1 MPKSQSDAP
10 LDGAVQDISSNYK
23 WYVLIMLTI
32 MYTFNFI
39 DRQILVILQEPIKA
53 ELGLS
58 DTQLGLLTGLAFA
71 ALYVTLGIPIARYAD
86 LNNRK
91 NVVAVSL
98 AVWSAM
104 TVLCGRAMNFTQLF
118 MARIGV
124 GIGEAGGSPPAHS
137 IISDYF
143 PPEKRA
149 TALSI
154 YSTGIY
160 IGIFLG
166 YIVGGVIAKY
176 YGWRVAFYAMG
187 IPGVLFALWIYFTIK
202 EPIKGQMDLQPID
215 TTAND
220 SGSRDNDPKLR
231 EVISNLL
238 GKKTFIYA
246 ALAAGFHTF
255 TSYGVGNFLPS
266 FLQRVH
272 DIDIATAAIVLG
284 LTTGAG
290 GFIGTFLGG
299 YIADKLRDRD
309 MRWYLWVPLIAGF
322 LNIIPSLILFLT
334 ENGQLAM
341 IMTFFTGS
349 LTAFFLGPTIAV
361 THSLVG
367 PKMRA
372 FASAILFFIL
382 NLIGLGFG
390 PLVVGLVSDALIPT
404 YGDESLRYAFLTTL
418 IAATISMVFTF
429 LAAKNYKKDLAEATL
444 S

>member
-1 MPKSQSDAP
+1 MPNSDAP
-10 LDGAVQDISSNYK
+10 LPIDGPIQHNGSNYR

-53 ELGLS
+53 ELGLT
-58 DTQLGLLTGLAFA
+58 DTHLGLLTGLAFA
-71 ALYVTLGIPIARYAD
+71 ALYVILGIPIARYAD

-91 NVVAVSL
+91 NVVAISL

-104 TVLCGRAMNFTQLF
+104 TIVSGRAMNFMQLF
-118 MARIGV
+118 LARIGV

-176 YGWRVAFYAMG
+176 YGWRMAFYALG
-187 IPGVLFALWIYFTIK
+187 IPGVLFAVLVYYTVK
-202 EPIKGQMDLQPID
+202 EPIKGM
-215 TTAND
+215 
-220 SGSRDNDPKLR
+220 SDPKTVELGKDTIPTPSIG
-231 EVISNLL
+231 EVVKSLL
-238 GKKTFIYA
+238 GKKTFVFA

-255 TSYGVGNFLPS
+255 TTYGVGNFLPS

-272 DIDIATAAIVLG
+272 GVDIATAGIVLG

-299 YIADKLRDRD
+299 YLADKLRHRD
-309 MRWYLWVPLIAGF
+309 MRWYLWVPLLAG
-322 LNIIPSLILFLT
+322 LANIIPSVILFLSG
-334 ENGQLAM
+334 NGQLAM
-341 IMTFFTGS
+341 VMTFFTGS

-372 FASAILFFIL
+372 FASSILFFIL

-390 PLVVGLVSDALIPT
+390 PLVVGYISDVLTPQF
-404 YGDESLRYAFLTTL
+404 GNESLRYAFLATL
-418 IAATISMVFTF
+418 IAGVISMIFTL
-429 LAAKNYKKDLAEATL
+429 LAAQNYRKDLAATEL
-444 S
+444 

>member
-1 MPKSQSDAP
+1 MPNTEK
-10 LDGAVQDISSNYK
+10 SNYK
-23 WYVLIMLTI
+23 WFVLVMLTI

-58 DTQLGLLTGLAFA
+58 DTELGLLTGLAFA

-104 TVLCGRAMNFTQLF
+104 TIVSGRAMNFMQLF
-118 MARIGV
+118 LARIGV

-160 IGIFLG
+160 IGILLG

-176 YGWRVAFYAMG
+176 YGWRMAFYALG
-187 IPGVLFALWIYFTIK
+187 IPGVLFAILVYYTIK
-202 EPIKGQMDLQPID
+202 EPIKGQ
-215 TTAND
+215 
-220 SGSRDNDPKLR
+220 NDPIPIGSDGEAAAVKTPGLK
-231 EVISNLL
+231 EVITYLL
-238 GKKTFIYA
+238 GKKTFIYF

-255 TSYGVGNFLPS
+255 TTYGVGNFLPS

-272 DIDIATAAIVLG
+272 GIDIATAGIVLG
-284 LTTGAG
+284 LTTGIG

-299 YIADKLRDRD
+299 FLADKLRDRD
-309 MRWYLWVPLIAGF
+309 MRWYMWVPLIAGVCT
-322 LNIIPSLILFLT
+322 IVPSLVLYLT
-334 ENGQLAM
+334 GNGQIAM
-341 IMTFFTGS
+341 AMTFFTGS

-372 FASAILFFIL
+372 FASSILFFIL

-390 PLVVGLVSDALIPT
+390 PLFVGLVSDALTPQ
-404 YGDESLRYAFLTTL
+404 YGDESLRYAFLATM
-418 IAATISMVFTF
+418 IAGFISMAFTI
-429 LAAKNYKKDLAEATL
+429 LAAQNYKKDLAEATMK
-444 S
+444 

>member
-1 MPKSQSDAP
+1 MSASKTES
-10 LDGAVQDISSNYK
+10 GRYK
-23 WYVLIMLTI
+23 WFVLVMLTI

-71 ALYVTLGIPIARYAD
+71 ALYVILGIPIARYAD

-91 NVVAVSL
+91 NVIAASL
-98 AVWSAM
+98 AVWSLM
-104 TVLCGRAMNFTQLF
+104 TAVCGTAMNFTQLF
-118 MARIGV
+118 LARIGV

-176 YGWRVAFYAMG
+176 YGWRMAFYALG
-187 IPGVLFALWIYFTIK
+187 IPGVLFAVIVYFTIK
-202 EPIKGQMDLQPID
+202 EPIKGQSDPDI
-215 TTAND
+215 ANALD
-220 SGSRDNDPKLR
+220 ENGVELKTPSLV
-231 EVISNLL
+231 EVIKYLL
-238 GKKTFIYA
+238 GKKTFIYF
-246 ALAAGFHTF
+246 ALAAGFNTF
-255 TSYGVGNFLPS
+255 TTYGVGNFLPS

-272 DIDIATAAIVLG
+272 DIDIAKAAIVLG

-290 GFIGTFLGG
+290 GFIGTFFGG
-299 YIADKLRDRD
+299 FLADKLRDRD
-309 MRWYLWVPLIAGF
+309 MRWYMWVPIIAGL
-322 LNIIPSLILFLT
+322 LNITPGLILYLT
-334 ENGQLAM
+334 ENANLAM
-341 IMTFFTGS
+341 VMTFFTGT
-349 LTAFFLGPTIAV
+349 LTAFYLGPTIAV

-372 FASAILFFIL
+372 FASSILFFIL

-390 PLVVGLVSDALIPT
+390 PLFVGLMSDALTPQ
-404 YGDESLRYAFLTTL
+404 YGDESLRYAFLATM
-418 IAATISMVFTF
+418 IAGFISLVFTI
-429 LAAKNYKKDLAEATL
+429 LAAQNYKKDLAEAKL
-444 S
+444 N